1 MNNIKTSQQKAQL
14 VGFVR
19 ENKNEKNDRIVV
31 KYKRLDSEDT
41 AKEYSAQK
49 WTASFSDEEKS
60 LLKALKTGETFTLIK
75 ESVIGKGQD
84 GTLRTF
90 WNLKEI
96 KPASA
101 YVEKTK
107 NYSKSGTSGYD
118 NLGQQ
123 IGNAITNSI
132 ASLGAGKTMEQ
143 YKQRAADL
151 MQMGNWLR
159 SQMSKNI
166 NAIEETSG
174 TVVDVSQK
182 SSNLTLDDVLP
193 EAVSEDDTWDDLLKD
208 MEL

>member
-1 MNNIKTSQQKAQL
+1 MNDIKTSQQKAQL

-101 YVEKTK
+101 
-107 NYSKSGTSGYD
+107 
-118 NLGQQ
+118 
-123 IGNAITNSI
+123 
-132 ASLGAGKTMEQ
+132 
-143 YKQRAADL
+143 
-151 MQMGNWLR
+151 
-159 SQMSKNI
+159 
-166 NAIEETSG
+166 
-174 TVVDVSQK
+174 
-182 SSNLTLDDVLP
+182 
-193 EAVSEDDTWDDLLKD
+193 
-208 MEL
+208 